1 MINYLNSLNNLY
13 ALNKEEEDE
22 EDIYLPTEYA
32 FKEARALFKSLYLI
46 LGCKFPY
53 CSCSL
58 KTRGGIDLVWDNP
71 KLNRR
76 IWAGIPYISKD
87 VPYIFYREKEVRK
100 FTEDFT
106 LDKLVNL
113 LDRLTKDNFID

>member
-1 MINYLNSLNNLY
+1 MLNYLNSLNNLY
-13 ALNKEEEDE
+13 ALNEEEADE
-22 EDIYLPTEYA
+22 ENIYLPTEYA
-32 FKEARALFKSLYLI
+32 FKEARELFKSLYLI

-58 KTRGGIDLVWDNP
+58 ETREGIDLVWDNP
-71 KLNRR
+71 RLDRR
-76 IWAGIPYISKD
+76 VWISIHYIAKK
-87 VPYIFYREKEVRK
+87 VPYIFYREKEVSK

-113 LDRLTKDNFID
+113 LERLNKDNFID